1 MSGAGSTLGASSLGT
16 KESERKTSSAALA
29 YAVKTKKNNASIKAL
44 KKYLIGY
51 VYMYKH
57 TYTYTRT
64 YIYSYLCVCV
74 YLNKYEQGMCMYI

>member
-51 VYMYKH
+51 VYMHKH
-57 TYTYTRT
+57 TYTYTQT
-64 YIYSYLCVCV
+64 YIYIYI
-74 YLNKYEQGMCMYI
+74 YIYACMYLYIYMY